1 MVRVTECVTGEG
13 KVTLVGDDDPPR
25 KVGLQQ
31 QIKVNEIKMFF
42 SLNIDNIEG
51 SFNLCLLHYYL

>member
-31 QIKVNEIKMFF
+31 QIKVTEIEMFF
-42 SLNIDNIEG
+42 LSQ
-51 SFNLCLLHYYL
+51 H